1 MKSLVRWAI
10 GHSPAMNMLMV
21 SILAIGALSA
31 FMLRRETF
39 PRFELEIILVQ
50 VPYPGASPEEVENG
64 ICQKIEEAIQG
75 IDGLKKVTS
84 VATEGAGNVV
94 IELRSDV
101 KNVQKILNEVEAEVD
116 RIPSFPELAEEPE
129 IQQLT
134 IRNPAIKLGVVGP
147 DLDTPDAELKLREI
161 AERVRDDLLQLDE
174 ISVAEIQGAKDYQID
189 VEISEETLRKYGLT
203 LQEVAN
209 RIRMQNLEM
218 PAGNIKTASQEF
230 LLRGKNKRLRGEEI
244 AEIPLVTSPSG
255 VTLTVGDLGTVQD
268 EFADATFISR
278 VNGKPGMAISVESA
292 AREDLL
298 AMTEAVRNYA
308 ETTELPPG
316 YEFVTWDDRS
326 IDVRDRLDML
336 INNGLQGLVLVFL
349 VLALFL
355 ELRLSFW
362 VALGIPVSVL
372 GACAVLW
379 QFDQTLNM
387 LSMFAFLIALG
398 IVVDDAIV
406 IGENIYSHR
415 EMGKPFLQAAIDGTI
430 EVLPSVAASVSTT
443 VIAFVPMFF
452 VTGVMGKFF
461 AVMPMAV
468 IAMLVI
474 SLIESSLILPCHL
487 AHGSDEEKAQSLTAR
502 ALAWRTRHRRVLARW
517 IVGPSMVVLA
527 FIGDQLSFPFRRI
540 GAGIHWINEHFSS
553 LLDWV
558 IQKLYVPTL
567 RFSIHNPAIVFAA
580 AASIFLLSIGLVT
593 NGTVPWVFFPKLDS
607 RQIEATVVF
616 PDGTPSHVTDEA
628 TKRLEQAIL
637 EVNREYEKRGEPI
650 VRLTHR
656 LVGQVSSESPG
667 GPAETTSGG
676 HAGSVRVEL
685 VDNTE
690 RSVTSQ
696 QVVDQWRNA
705 TGQIAGAESI
715 SFGSVGMGPGG
726 AAIEF
731 KLLAPAEHMA
741 DLEDA
746 IEACKAKL
754 ARYPGV
760 FDISDDSRPGKWE
773 YQLSVHDRAHSLGVP
788 LDVLARKVR
797 AAYYGDEVM
806 RLQRGRHEVKLM
818 VRYPQEERRSLAN
831 FNDMYIDTGDGA
843 KRPLSELADVKVQR
857 GYSEINRIEQ
867 KRSITLTADV
877 DESTAVASDI
887 IRDLRSNFMPELLA
901 EYPNIRVRWEGQQE
915 QSQESVQSLFVGLLV
930 ALLAMF
936 ALLTLEFNSYLQP
949 AIIMAVIPF
958 GAIGALLGHAAMGL
972 PLTLFSVL
980 GLVALTGVVV
990 NDSIVLVDFI
1000 NHQLKEGV
1008 PLSEAVMQ
1016 SGQRRFRP
1024 VLLTSMTTVAGLLP
1038 ILTEKSFQA
1047 QILIPMANSLCFG
1060 LMLSTALVLILV
1072 PTFYSVYGRFT
1083 IGHIHGTL
1091 DTTGHDE
1098 MQALARADRDAENN
1112 ADREA
1117 KAEAASNNGQRE
1129 AEPAL
1134 VQERV

>member
-379 QFDQTLNM
+379 QFDPDAQH
-387 LSMFAFLIALG
+387 AFD
-398 IVVDDAIV
+398 V
-406 IGENIYSHR
+406 R
-415 EMGKPFLQAAIDGTI
+415 
-430 EVLPSVAASVSTT
+430 
-443 VIAFVPMFF
+443 VP
-452 VTGVMGKFF
+452 
-461 AVMPMAV
+461 
-468 IAMLVI
+468 
-474 SLIESSLILPCHL
+474 
-487 AHGSDEEKAQSLTAR
+487 DR
-502 ALAWRTRHRRVLARW
+502 AGDRRRRRDRHRREHLLASR
-517 IVGPSMVVLA
+517 
-527 FIGDQLSFPFRRI
+527 
-540 GAGIHWINEHFSS
+540 
-553 LLDWV
+553 
-558 IQKLYVPTL
+558 
-567 RFSIHNPAIVFAA
+567 
-580 AASIFLLSIGLVT
+580 
-593 NGTVPWVFFPKLDS
+593 NGQTVPAGSDRRHDRGFAFGGRV
-607 RQIEATVVF
+607 
-616 PDGTPSHVTDEA
+616 G
-628 TKRLEQAIL
+628 
-637 EVNREYEKRGEPI
+637 EYDR
-650 VRLTHR
+650 HR
-656 LVGQVSSESPG
+656 LC
-667 GPAETTSGG
+667 T
-676 HAGSVRVEL
+676 
-685 VDNTE
+685 
-690 RSVTSQ
+690 
-696 QVVDQWRNA
+696 
-705 TGQIAGAESI
+705 
-715 SFGSVGMGPGG
+715 
-726 AAIEF
+726 
-731 KLLAPAEHMA
+731 
-741 DLEDA
+741 
-746 IEACKAKL
+746 
-754 ARYPGV
+754 
-760 FDISDDSRPGKWE
+760 
-773 YQLSVHDRAHSLGVP
+773 
-788 LDVLARKVR
+788 DVLC
-797 AAYYGDEVM
+797 
-806 RLQRGRHEVKLM
+806 H
-818 VRYPQEERRSLAN
+818 RR
-831 FNDMYIDTGDGA
+831 DG
-843 KRPLSELADVKVQR
+843 
-857 GYSEINRIEQ
+857 
-867 KRSITLTADV
+867 
-877 DESTAVASDI
+877 
-887 IRDLRSNFMPELLA
+887 
-901 EYPNIRVRWEGQQE
+901 
-915 QSQESVQSLFVGLLV
+915 
-930 ALLAMF
+930 
-936 ALLTLEFNSYLQP
+936 
-949 AIIMAVIPF
+949 
-958 GAIGALLGHAAMGL
+958 
-972 PLTLFSVL
+972 
-980 GLVALTGVVV
+980 
-990 NDSIVLVDFI
+990 
-1000 NHQLKEGV
+1000 
-1008 PLSEAVMQ
+1008 
-1016 SGQRRFRP
+1016 
-1024 VLLTSMTTVAGLLP
+1024 
-1038 ILTEKSFQA
+1038 
-1047 QILIPMANSLCFG
+1047 
-1060 LMLSTALVLILV
+1060 
-1072 PTFYSVYGRFT
+1072 
-1083 IGHIHGTL
+1083 
-1091 DTTGHDE
+1091 
-1098 MQALARADRDAENN
+1098 
-1112 ADREA
+1112 
-1117 KAEAASNNGQRE
+1117 
-1129 AEPAL
+1129 
-1134 VQERV
+1134 